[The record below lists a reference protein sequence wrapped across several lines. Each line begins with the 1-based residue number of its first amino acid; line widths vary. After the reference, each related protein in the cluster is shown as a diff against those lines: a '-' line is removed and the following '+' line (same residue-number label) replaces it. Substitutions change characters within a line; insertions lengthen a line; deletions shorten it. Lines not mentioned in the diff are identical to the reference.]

1 MDLITLKKSL
11 QKNIAEMR
19 SLNEA
24 CLNDKG
30 EVREFTAEENEKYS
44 SLEKNC
50 EQVRSAIERLEK
62 LENSESIIGDLEEE
76 KRQAPRVSITRE
88 NNCNDDG
95 DYRGYKEIDK
105 GGLGE
110 YLKDVA
116 QAKRSNGNLVSKKLK
131 EMRAVLGMSESIG
144 QDGGFLVQSDHA
156 EDLYSNAKDAGFIAS
171 KCMEVICSSKSNST
185 TFNQVDETSL
195 ARGSLFGGISAAF
208 VGEGGTISSSKP
220 KFRQVDVKLN
230 KLTAAAYITEEQLE
244 DSSQLNSFVG
254 NAFPYVMKDEIDYS
268 VLWGNGANNLLGIF
282 NSGALIT
289 VAKESGPQ
297 TADTIVGA
305 NINKMVDRLLNPNLG
320 TTVFMGHPD
329 TLAQL
334 RTAYVALGSGTDKP
348 VYADPGLFP
357 GSQAN
362 LAGYPFIVSQNC
374 KALGDLGDLLLADF
388 SKYVIFRKSGI
399 KAAQS
404 SHVEFLTDQMVFKWT
419 LRVSGMPS
427 LNNVLTDR
435 HGSNT
440 RSPFITLEAR

>member
-171 KCMEVICSSKSNST
+171 KCMEVVCSSKSNST

-208 VGEGGTISSSKP
+208 VGEGGTISASKP

-244 DSSQLNSFVG
+244 DSSQLNSFIG
-254 NAFPYVMKDEIDYS
+254 AAFPYVMKDEIDYS

-282 NSGALIT
+282 NSGALIS
-289 VAKESGPQ
+289 VAKESGQ
-297 TADTIVGA
+297 TADTIVGL
-305 NINKMVDRLLNPNLG
+305 NINKMVDRLLDANP
-320 TTVFMGHPD
+320 TSTVFLG
-329 TLAQL
+329 L
-334 RTAYVALGSGTDKP
+334 RVAYVAQGSVSAKS

-362 LAGYPFIVSQNC
+362 LGGYSFVKSQNC

-388 SKYVIFRKSGI
+388 SKYVLFRKSGI

-427 LNNVLTDR
+427 LNNALTDR
-435 HGSNT
+435 HGSTT
-440 RSPFITLEAR
+440 RSPFISLAERA

>member
-11 QKNIAEMR
+11 QKNIADMR
-19 SLNEA
+19 SLNES
-24 CLNDKG
+24 CVNEKG
-30 EVREFTAEENEKYS
+30 EVREFSEEESAKYT
-44 SLEKNC
+44 SLEKSV

-62 LENSESIIGDLEEE
+62 LAASEELIEGLEEE
-76 KRQAPRVSITRE
+76 VRKAPSITVKRE
-88 NNCNDDG
+88 HNCDDNG
-95 DYRGYKEIDK
+95 EYRGYKELNK
-105 GGLGE
+105 GGLGD

-116 QAKRSNGNLVSKKLK
+116 QATRSKGNSVPKKLQ
-131 EMRAVLGMSESIG
+131 EMRAVLGMSESVG
-144 QDGGFLVQSDHA
+144 QDGAFLVQSDHA
-156 EDLYSNAKDAGFIAS
+156 EMLYSNAKDAGFIAS
-171 KCMEVICSSKSNST
+171 KCLEVVCSSKSNST

-195 ARGSLFGGISAAF
+195 ARGSLFGGVSAAF
-208 VGEGGTISSSKP
+208 VGEGGTISASKP
-220 KFRQVDVKLN
+220 KFRQVDIKLN

-244 DSSQLNSFVG
+244 DASQLNSFVG
-254 NAFPYVMKDEIDYS
+254 AAFPYVMKDELDYHI
-268 VLWGNGANNLLGIF
+268 LWGNGAGVPLGVF

-297 TADTIVGA
+297 TADTIVGE
-305 NINKMVDRLLNPNLG
+305 NINKMVDRLLEANPSSTIFL
-320 TTVFMGHPD
+320 GHPD

-334 RTAYVALGSGTDKP
+334 RVAYVAQGSVSAKS

-362 LAGYPFIVSQNC
+362 LAGYPFAKSQQC

-388 SKYVIFRKSGI
+388 SKYVLFRKSGV

-419 LRVSGMPS
+419 VRVSGMPS